1 MLKTEINLNYLLSE
15 LDFFLKII
23 PYYVLLL
30 SSGSSFH
37 LHPFVYMLI
46 LNFSLT
52 VPSSRM
58 ELNFEPRSS
67 VLSYVRG
74 RKRDRECREAMKEER
89 IEVRKCS
96 KHRPHWDS
104 QL

>member
-1 MLKTEINLNYLLSE
+1 ML
-15 LDFFLKII
+15 
-23 PYYVLLL
+23 LLL
-30 SSGSSFH
+30 SSASSFH
-37 LHPFVYMLI
+37 LHLFVHMFI

-74 RKRDRECREAMKEER
+74 RKRDRVQRSNER
-89 IEVRKCS
+89 GENRG
-96 KHRPHWDS
+96 
-104 QL
+104 QEML